1 MVMPDFPAE
10 PIPELTPEEKLE
22 ARKVAAKASVEA
34 YALMR
39 VGNAQ
44 SDLIGA
50 IAERITELETRIAKL
65 EKP

>member
-39 VGNAQ
+39 VGNAR